1 MTTRSQEYPLAPPK
15 RNVNKGIILFFLCI
29 SFASLLYS
37 LFPALNYLK
46 YATLPCSL
54 LVIYSQL
61 SNGRNISILGSGV
74 SRAFLLLSVLSLFS
88 IIFTRSTYTAI
99 DLFIYFCIAAFSIS
113 CKNIQIPIEKFFYYF
128 CLCATL
134 WAAGQILTHGLS
146 SVTLQEKTSYVS
158 SSSSSLKFSIACYIF
173 SLFSIYFLWT
183 KQRLLL
189 VAALIGVIFTSK
201 RAAFVALLA
210 IFIIYLSPLKFQKL
224 VFNRPFV
231 ISLNLAWLY
240 FSIFIT
246 SDPFSNFTQ
255 ENFGLSANALTM
267 GRSALYQAGLELT
280 SWSNL
285 IVGSGIGSTYIHLSS
300 ILDFQNFE
308 EIEKILI
315 HNEVLR
321 LYIEIGLALSLLTIA
336 TIYPPSKML
345 KNKDLEE
352 HYKITCSCLL
362 FLNITLFFDNVLVYS
377 LVWYVLV
384 IISETTKTNSAFS
397 ATLIKSRKT
406 Y

>member
-1 MTTRSQEYPLAPPK
+1 
-15 RNVNKGIILFFLCI
+15 
-29 SFASLLYS
+29 
-37 LFPALNYLK
+37 
-46 YATLPCSL
+46 
-54 LVIYSQL
+54 
-61 SNGRNISILGSGV
+61 
-74 SRAFLLLSVLSLFS
+74 
-88 IIFTRSTYTAI
+88 
-99 DLFIYFCIAAFSIS
+99 
-113 CKNIQIPIEKFFYYF
+113 
-128 CLCATL
+128 
-134 WAAGQILTHGLS
+134 
-146 SVTLQEKTSYVS
+146 
-158 SSSSSLKFSIACYIF
+158 
-173 SLFSIYFLWT
+173 
-183 KQRLLL
+183 
-189 VAALIGVIFTSK
+189 
-201 RAAFVALLA
+201 
-210 IFIIYLSPLKFQKL
+210 
-224 VFNRPFV
+224 
-231 ISLNLAWLY
+231 
-240 FSIFIT
+240 
-246 SDPFSNFTQ
+246 
-255 ENFGLSANALTM
+255 M